1 MGVIMDKNDFVKN
14 IMMLNI
20 LSQSACESGG
30 DGKKSFLLA
39 SDKVLF
45 LVDAF
50 ERVSPTFLTQKLRIA
65 KSNMALMCKK
75 LVCDGFLAQTADLKD
90 KRIVY
95 YSLTQLGK
103 DYLDEKL
110 SEIQNNLEAVCMTDN
125 IDNINSCI
133 IDINEILS
141 KRF

>member
-1 MGVIMDKNDFVKN
+1 MDKNDFAKN

-20 LSQSACESGG
+20 LSQSACECVEKQEV
-30 DGKKSFLLA
+30 KKNFL
-39 SDKVLF
+39 SSSTKILF
-45 LVDAF
+45 LIDSY

-75 LVCDGFLAQTADLKD
+75 LIEEGFIAQNQDLKD

-95 YSLTQLGK
+95 YTLTENGK
-103 DYLDEKL
+103 NYLNEKL
-110 SEIQNNLEAVCMTDN
+110 SEIQNSLEAVCITDN

-133 IDINEILS
+133 EDVNEMLS

>member
-1 MGVIMDKNDFVKN
+1 MDKNDFAKN
-14 IMMLNI
+14 MLMLNI
-20 LSQSACESGG
+20 LSESALECGG
-30 DGKKSFLLA
+30 DDNKKNFFPA
-39 SDKVLF
+39 SDKILF
-45 LVDAF
+45 LVDSY

-75 LVCDGFLAQTADLKD
+75 LIKDGYLIQTSDLKD

-95 YSLTQLGK
+95 YNLTSVGK
-103 DYLDEKL
+103 SYLTEKL

-133 IDINEILS
+133 MDTNEMLS